1 MINHDK
7 PIWWRDRRRD
17 RAWKSSP
24 RSTGLSSPD
33 SNWHSRFLTH
43 FQTNPHRHLMDGRKN
58 AWMDGCTCWKHGQ
71 MERSKRWRCSYPW
84 DSELAI
90 TLRRW
95 FFFLFCGN
103 SQISQRVHIGSIGEN
118 IILQPQEPAGN
129 VWPAAPSYPPSR
141 SPNTSPELRSK
152 TAPTAYC
159 WVSVRLRP
167 ASAIWSAFTWPSLG
181 QWRQWLVTTGDGW
194 ATYISATASQVSY
207 ISLKKWSASFDW
219 GHVEG
224 KKLRKYNNVWSWKY
238 HQRCFG
244 TRG

>member
-1 MINHDK
+1 MINPYDGEIDVEIGHENRA
-7 PIWWRDRRRD
+7 PDRRDYHHLIRIGI
-17 RAWKSSP
+17 RGFW
-24 RSTGLSSPD
+24 RIF
-33 SNWHSRFLTH
+33 RRTH
-43 FQTNPHRHLMDGRKN
+43 IDIL
-58 AWMDGCTCWKHGQ
+58 WMDGKMHGWMDVLVGSMAKWKDPNDDDVLTPGIL
-71 MERSKRWRCSYPW
+71 RWRSL
-84 DSELAI
+84 SVGGFFSL
-90 TLRRW
+90 LRQQSDQSAGSHW
-95 FFFLFCGN
+95 FHWWKYHSPTTRTSWKC
-103 SQISQRVHIGSIGEN
+103 V
-118 IILQPQEPAGN
+118 AGC
-129 VWPAAPSYPPSR
+129 PSYPPSR